1 MYTMAL
7 AVVQNTFTSDT
18 CW

>member
-7 AVVQNTFTSDT
+7 TVVQNTFTSDT